1 MRHLYLVSIVTV
13 SLQYRNSI
21 YFSAQK
27 QMQSRQ
33 KVGEKQSK
41 SRCKV
46 DTKQEN
52 PPYFFLRLS
61 YCCGIRSPRQTF
73 FKQHDDTTPDSLKA
87 LNNVKFRIFYLF
99 FATKEKFLRLIRGRK
114 HQILY
119 RGDMKAERTNTY
131 LSIKETGKIIVKSEK
146 NLSLHLKK
154 EG

>member
-1 MRHLYLVSIVTV
+1 MPIYEALASG
-13 SLQYRNSI
+13 QYRYSI
-21 YFSAQK
+21 GIASTFLPQN
-27 QMQSRQ
+27 RC

-61 YCCGIRSPRQTF
+61 YFCGIRSPRQTF

-99 FATKEKFLRLIRGRK
+99 FATKEKFLRLIRKRK

-119 RGDMKAERTNTY
+119 RGDMRAERTNTY
-131 LSIKETGKIIVKSEK
+131 LSIKETEKIIVKSEK